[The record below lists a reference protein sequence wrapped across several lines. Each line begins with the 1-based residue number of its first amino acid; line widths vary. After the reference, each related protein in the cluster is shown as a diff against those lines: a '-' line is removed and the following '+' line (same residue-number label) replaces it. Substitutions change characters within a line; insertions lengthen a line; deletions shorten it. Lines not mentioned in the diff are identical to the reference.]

1 MVYIYNTST
10 DPYFNMAC
18 EEYLLKCFFED
29 VFMLWQNDN
38 TIVIGKNQNTL
49 SEINY
54 SFVKENN
61 INVVRRLSGG
71 GAVYHDKGNI
81 NFTYITDYDRDFFSD
96 FDFFT
101 NPVID
106 TLKDLG
112 IKAQLQGRNDISIEG
127 LKFSGNSQ
135 VVKGGRI
142 LHHGTIMLDV
152 NLDILSKGLFIKKEK
167 IESKGIK
174 SVKKRVTN
182 INDYLKEKITPLEFI
197 RLLSNNFKKNNQG
210 VKDYTFTDSD
220 VQFIEKLA
228 EDKYRTWEW
237 NFGKSPNYNIT
248 KNISFPGGNIEL
260 YMSVEKGII
269 REFDIY
275 GDFFGEGDIKD
286 LCDALVGLPHNY
298 DVLLKVFTEKHLEKY
313 IYSLNDIDNFVKEM
327 F

>member
-71 GAVYHDKGNI
+71 GAVYHDKGNV

-197 RLLSNNFKKNNQG
+197 ALLSNNFKKNNPC
-210 VKDYTFTDSD
+210 VKDYIFTDSD
-220 VQFIEKLA
+220 VKSIDKLA
-228 EDKYRTWEW
+228 EEKYRTWEW
-237 NFGKSPNYNIT
+237 NYGKSPKYNIN
-248 KNISFPGGNIEL
+248 KKISVSKGNIEVC
-260 YMSVEKGII
+260 MSVEKGII

-275 GDFFGEGDIKD
+275 GDFFGEGDVKE
-286 LCDALVGLPHNY
+286 LSENVVGLYHNY
-298 DVLLKVFTEKHLEKY
+298 DVLLNYFKENHLEKY
-313 IYSLNDIDNFVKEM
+313 IYSLDDIDMFVKEL